1 MDEEQAYLSNGNAR
15 LGGPIEDGTKVDCIE
30 AQQ

>member
-1 MDEEQAYLSNGNAR
+1 VDEEQAYLSNGNAR
-15 LGGPIEDGTKVDCIE
+15 LARLIEDGTNADCIE